1 MKNIIKYTWIICLLF
16 VLSCED
22 KATQA
27 FGSLQINLE
36 TERGEVNTNDRS
48 SSQLDDYNIAR
59 ITINGTSDTISLNGT
74 SASYS
79 KSGIPVGAATV
90 SVELL
95 NISDV
100 KYSSSTSVQIQADD
114 VASVTLNNWF
124 VENQQIT
131 FTQSMDQSYDQGD
144 TISFY
149 WDNTHSEQ
157 TVSIYYMTLNGSTWQ
172 VYGTIATDFT
182 GNSTGVDSS
191 NLPAGPGK
199 IRIESD
205 ISSVYAESSIF
216 QLNAA
221 TTYSVSNL
229 SYSGLEWYAADTMI
243 LSWDIMDLTWNYDG
257 DSSSQEF
264 DTYICSSDGS
274 NCALVDSS
282 THSVGNNGE
291 NYRELGDLSGL
302 DFVNYYMQ
310 GKLNSTTNPRIVK
323 VCAAGTTDNCDT
335 TDSFNIYY
343 YLASGDWAAGTVPSL
358 TAGQSI
364 FLGHLGTQINN
375 LTVSTSGGS
384 GDVDIFIYEVS
395 NPFSTSVSLSLVAS
409 SENSGNSE
417 NASISNTGG
426 AYYLVAINGY
436 SQSSD
441 YSMNFTYSRSSDG
454 KEFNYSNE
462 GEVQKN
468 SFD

>member
-22 KATQA
+22 KAAQA

-48 SSQLDDYNIAR
+48 SNQLDDYNIAR

-79 KSGIPVGAATV
+79 KSGIPVGTATV

-100 KYSSSTSVQIQADD
+100 RYSSSTSVQIQADD

-182 GNSTGVDSS
+182 GNSAVVDSS

-216 QLNAA
+216 QLNAQNNA
-221 TTYSVSNL
+221 NVENLTYNDL
-229 SYSGLEWYAADTMI
+229 QWY
-243 LSWDIMDLTWNYDG
+243 
-257 DSSSQEF
+257 DSSSFIVSWDKMRLTWDYDDYTAQTEF
-264 DTYICSSDGS
+264 DTYICDV
-274 NCALVDSS
+274 NDQCLLITPDIYTVS
-282 THSVGNNGE
+282 TNGNGQLESIIEVPWLDYVRGEWNG
-291 NYRELGDLSGL
+291 
-302 DFVNYYMQ
+302 
-310 GKLNSTTNPRIVK
+310 TNPRRMK
-323 VCAAGTTDNCDT
+323 VCLSGSDNCST
-335 TDSFNIYY
+335 TAEFGMYY
-343 YLASGDWAAGTVPSL
+343 YNLNSSWAAGTLPSL
-358 TAGQSI
+358 NQNESI
-364 FLGHLGTQINN
+364 YLAQFSSEINSLN
-375 LTVSTSGGS
+375 VTTSGGT
-384 GDVDIFIYEVS
+384 GDIDVFIVKVT
-395 NPFSTSVSLSLVAS
+395 NPFSSNASFSTVAS
-409 SENSGNSE
+409 GENNGNSE
-417 NASISNTGG
+417 NVSVNATGL
-426 AYYLVAINGY
+426 YYVQIYGY
-436 SQSSD
+436 SASSG
-441 YSMNFTYSRSSDG
+441 YGVTLSYTRSSDG
-454 KEFNYSNE
+454 KEFNFTNLKEIQSSD
-462 GEVQKN
+462 Q
-468 SFD
+468 F